1 MTPMEKH
8 QSQVAARVLEELKKR
23 SMEGYYC
30 RTAQEAADL
39 VSSLIAD
46 GGDGNLRRLHDDW
59 RNRHSRC
66 PEKENGSDDSGPR
79 RGKIPGGSAENLPP
93 GFLLRHLP
101 HERQRHY
108 QGRTTGQ
115 HRRKRQPGGSSV
127 FRPEAGAGHR
137 RHEQSQRDFRG
148 GRQPG
153 QKHRCPCQ
161 LSAAEQGDSLCQD
174 RRVRQL
180 PVPRLH
186 LLPDRHYPPLLS
198 RRTDQ
203 GHPDR
208 GQLGLLKLYPGLCA
222 TNVLHNEYDQEYRI
236 FWRNLW
242 KKQIATQE
250 DFAKTYDVPKVYD
263 QIDDVFTD
271 PDVDVI
277 YISTP
282 HNTHIGYLR
291 KALKKRKACTL

>member
-46 GGDGNLRRLHDDW
+46 G
-59 RNRHSRC
+59 
-66 PEKENGSDDSGPR
+66 ETVTF
-79 RGKIPGGSAENLPP
+79 GGSMTIGETGILDALKKRTDLTILDRGEAKSPEEVQKIYRRAFSCRDTYP
-93 GFLLRHLP
+93 D
-101 HERQRHY
+101 ERQRHY

-208 GQLGLLKLYPGLCA
+208 GQLGLLKLYPVFVRQMFCT
-222 TNVLHNEYDQEYRI
+222 TNMI
-236 FWRNLW
+236 RN
-242 KKQIATQE
+242 TE
-250 DFAKTYDVPKVYD
+250 FFGGTYGK
-263 QIDDVFTD
+263 
-271 PDVDVI
+271 
-277 YISTP
+277 
-282 HNTHIGYLR
+282 NR
-291 KALKKRKACTL
+291 

>member
-46 GGDGNLRRLHDDW
+46 GETVTFGGSMTIGETGILDALKKRTDLTILDRGEAKSPEEVQKIYRRAFSCDTYLMSANAITRDGQLVNIDGNG
-59 RNRHSRC
+59 NRVAALCFGPKQVLVIAGMNKVSETLEEAVSRA
-66 PEKENGSDDSGPR
+66 KN
-79 RGKIPGGSAENLPP
+79 
-93 GFLLRHLP
+93 
-101 HERQRHY
+101 
-108 QGRTTGQ
+108 T
-115 HRRKRQPGGSSV
+115 
-127 FRPEAGAGHR
+127 
-137 RHEQSQRDFRG
+137 
-148 GRQPG
+148 
-153 QKHRCPCQ
+153 RCPCQ

-208 GQLGLLKLYPGLCA
+208 GQLGLLKLYPVFVRQMFCT
-222 TNVLHNEYDQEYRI
+222 TNMI
-236 FWRNLW
+236 RN
-242 KKQIATQE
+242 TE
-250 DFAKTYDVPKVYD
+250 FFGGTYGK
-263 QIDDVFTD
+263 
-271 PDVDVI
+271 
-277 YISTP
+277 
-282 HNTHIGYLR
+282 NR
-291 KALKKRKACTL
+291 

>member
-46 GGDGNLRRLHDDW
+46 G
-59 RNRHSRC
+59 
-66 PEKENGSDDSGPR
+66 ETVTF
-79 RGKIPGGSAENLPP
+79 GGSMTIGE
-93 GFLLRHLP
+93 
-101 HERQRHY
+101 
-108 QGRTTGQ
+108 TGILDAL
-115 HRRKRQPGGSSV
+115 KSSV

-137 RHEQSQRDFRG
+137 RHEQSQRDFRR

-208 GQLGLLKLYPGLCA
+208 GQLGLLKLYPVFVRQMFCT
-222 TNVLHNEYDQEYRI
+222 TNMI
-236 FWRNLW
+236 RN
-242 KKQIATQE
+242 TE
-250 DFAKTYDVPKVYD
+250 FFGGTYGK
-263 QIDDVFTD
+263 
-271 PDVDVI
+271 
-277 YISTP
+277 
-282 HNTHIGYLR
+282 NR
-291 KALKKRKACTL
+291 